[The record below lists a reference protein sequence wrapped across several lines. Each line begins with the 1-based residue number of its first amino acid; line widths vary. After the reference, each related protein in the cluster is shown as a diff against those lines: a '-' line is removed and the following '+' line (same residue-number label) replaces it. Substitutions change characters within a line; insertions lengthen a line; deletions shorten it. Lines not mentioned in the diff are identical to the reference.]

1 MKLCNDCKYSERD
14 YLFLICQHPKNMKID
29 HSTGKK
35 VYRWEYCSTHR
46 LNGWVTAWAI
56 RQCGKPARWFEPKE
70 VTA

>member
-14 YLFLICQHPKNMKID
+14 FYLICRHPKNKKMD
-29 HSTGKK
+29 YSTGEK

-46 LNGWVTAWAI
+46 LNGWFVAI
-56 RQCGKPARWFEPKE
+56 FINQCGKSARWFEPKE